1 MAKKKTDDET
11 TPAVT
16 AVEEAP
22 TLPGYEHDESL
33 DTVTLTGGGAGDGTF
48 RVLASLP
55 HVVLAN
61 NDRYVLSDR
70 AAKVYTWEKH

>member
-1 MAKKKTDDET
+1 MAKKKVEDET
-11 TPAVT
+11 TLEVA

-22 TLPGYEHDESL
+22 ILPGYEQDESL
-33 DTVTLTGGGAGDGTF
+33 DTVTLIGGGAGDGTY
-48 RVLASLP
+48 RVVASLP